1 VFDCQLSKFTESNL
15 TDMRIVLENVDS
27 QYMGVINEL
36 AQVLRFKVTNVETET
51 KKAEIDRRIEM
62 CKNLEQC

>member
-1 VFDCQLSKFTESNL
+1 
-15 TDMRIVLENVDS
+15 MRIVLENVDS